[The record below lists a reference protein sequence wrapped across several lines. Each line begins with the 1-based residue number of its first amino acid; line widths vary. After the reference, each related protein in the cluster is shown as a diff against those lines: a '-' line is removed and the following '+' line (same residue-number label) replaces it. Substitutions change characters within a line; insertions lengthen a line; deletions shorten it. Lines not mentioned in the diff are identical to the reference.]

1 MAAPCWPIVVSAL
14 LGAGPAAVI
23 PAPQANVMPAPQA
36 NVMPAPQANVV
47 ETTFAPAE
55 ARYCFDCQ
63 APWLHGYT
71 QAIPAYSGFHSFRPY
86 NYKHILNQSQIV
98 GSWGLSPASPYSQQ
112 YWHRTAQ

>member
-1 MAAPCWPIVVSAL
+1 MAASCWPVFVSAL
-14 LGAGPAAVI
+14 LGAGPAT
-23 PAPQANVMPAPQA
+23 VMPAPQA

-47 ETTFAPAE
+47 ETTVAPAD
-55 ARYCFDCQ
+55 ARYCFDWQ

-112 YWHRTAQ
+112 YWHRAAQ